1 MFLDHNELSDII
13 NKLGK
18 KLGVNNKKVTIDELS
33 KKIINK
39 NLQYITQ
46 KKEFNIEEPTLT
58 ASFFINNMSLSIRD
72 GIIDETTEF
81 DIDLLIKIRQINGN
95 QYELVDYN
103 KNVIRVP
110 KEDVFITMKKEIPFE
125 LFLDII

>member
-18 KLGVNNKKVTIDELS
+18 KLGVNNKQVTIDELS